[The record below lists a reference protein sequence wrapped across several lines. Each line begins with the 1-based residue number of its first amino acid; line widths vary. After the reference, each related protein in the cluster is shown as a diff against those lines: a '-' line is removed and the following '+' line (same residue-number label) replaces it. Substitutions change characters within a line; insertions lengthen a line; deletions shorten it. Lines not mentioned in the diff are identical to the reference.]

1 MLRRML
7 SYMDQKMISA
17 EFGQLLVAE
26 GRDELIANL
35 MKQISFMDMANS
47 RDALNALLG
56 EIQKIQREVRL
67 EKKVAEAKWVKCSDV
82 IKEEE

>member
-1 MLRRML
+1 
-7 SYMDQKMISA
+7 
-17 EFGQLLVAE
+17 
-26 GRDELIANL
+26 